1 MIGMNK
7 ENVTDDKR
15 IEEITTVMNLINNI
29 CCIYGI
35 TLIAKERKGKNI
47 VVIQDTL
54 NNDKEYIMIK
64 NKWGVK
70 LWK

>member
-1 MIGMNK
+1 MVGTNK
-7 ENVTDDKR
+7 AIVTDDKR
-15 IEEITTVMNLINNI
+15 IEEITSAMNVINNI

>member
-15 IEEITTVMNLINNI
+15 IEEITTLMNVINNI

-47 VVIQDTL
+47 VVIQDIL
-54 NNDKEYIMIK
+54 NNDKEYIVIK
-64 NKWGVK
+64 NK
-70 LWK
+70 

>member
-15 IEEITTVMNLINNI
+15 IEEITTVMNLINNL

-47 VVIQDTL
+47 VGIHDTL

-64 NKWGVK
+64 NK
-70 LWK
+70 